1 MNGKLNICLRK
12 ALPYLCG
19 AALLYSCAS
28 VGRLEGGEEDFDP
41 PVMVSSSPALGS
53 VNQKN
58 TKRFTIEFD
67 EYIKL
72 DKPQEKIVFS
82 PPQAKAPEIKASGK
96 KVVVNLQV
104 DTLMPNTTYTIDF
117 ADAIQDNNESNP
129 LTQFTYTFSTG
140 DQLDTLA
147 VAGTVLN
154 ASNLEPIKGAV
165 VGLYADLSD
174 TVFTS
179 KPFERMGRSDS
190 RGYFSIRGIAPG
202 KYHVFA
208 LQDTDQDYKFSQ
220 PNEEL
225 AFSDSIIIPTSE
237 PRMRQDTV
245 WIDSLTVDTI
255 VPVSYTYYMPD
266 NIILRNFKQLR
277 PNRRLAGFTREEA
290 HKFKLNFTAPSDSL
304 PVIKGLNFN
313 AEDAFVVELNNGVR
327 DTLTYWLKDSTLIRM
342 DTLQMSVSYHYTD
355 SLYQLQPRTDTL
367 RVLYRKKPPTEQ
379 ERKAAEQ
386 AKKEEERRL
395 KHGDTLE
402 VKKLEVKPLPMEV
415 YAPGTLDIYDY
426 LSLTMQEPVLRLD
439 TAAIH
444 LEQMQAD
451 STFAAIPFE
460 FKQDSIDQKVYNI
473 YADWEVDGNYKLRI
487 DSAAV
492 TGIYGLTTSKTENSF
507 KIKPLEEYG
516 QIFYTIMGVDTTAF
530 VELLDERD
538 NVVRTADVVDGHAD
552 FYYLNPAKYGA
563 RLVVDTNGNGR
574 WDTGDYDLK
583 LAPEMVYYYH
593 QLLELKANF
602 DIYQNWDV
610 HELPLDKQKP
620 DELKKQKP
628 DTSNNRRNSRNASNQ
643 NNRNSSTSS
652 GMRNQRS
659 SMGFF

>member
-1 MNGKLNICLRK
+1 MKNKLKIWGKR
-12 ALPYLCG
+12 ALLMIGG
-19 AALLYSCAS
+19 AVVLYSCAS
-28 VGRLEGGEEDFDP
+28 IGRLEGGEEDFDP
-41 PVMVSSSPALGS
+41 PVMLESSPRLGS

-82 PPQAKAPEIKASGK
+82 PPQAQAPEIKASGK
-96 KVVVNLQV
+96 KVVVNLQ
-104 DTLMPNTTYTIDF
+104 DSLQPNTTYTIDF
-117 ADAIQDNNESNP
+117 ADAIQDNNEGNP

-140 DQLDTLA
+140 EQLDTLA

-174 TVFTS
+174 TVFQA

-208 LQDTDQDYKFSQ
+208 LQDDDRDYKFSQ
-220 PNEEL
+220 PTEQV

-245 WIDSLTVDTI
+245 WIDSLTIDTI

-266 NIILRNFKQLR
+266 NIILRNFKQYR
-277 PNRRLAGFTREEA
+277 PNRRLAGFNREEA

-313 AEDAFVVELNNGVR
+313 ADSAFVIELNNGVR
-327 DTLTYWLKDSTLIRM
+327 DTLQYWLKDSTLIKM
-342 DTLQMSVSYHYTD
+342 DTLLMSVSYLYTD

-367 RVLYRKKPPTEQ
+367 RVTYRAKPPTEQ

-402 VKKLEVKPLPMEV
+402 VKKPEIKPLPMEV

-426 LSLTMQEPVLRLD
+426 LSLTFQEPVQRLD

-444 LEQMQAD
+444 LEKMQAD

-460 FKQDSIDQKVYNI
+460 FQQDSTDLKVYNI
-473 YADWEVDGNYKLRI
+473 YADWEVDGNYKLRV

-492 TGIYGLTTSKTENSF
+492 TGLYGLITNKTENAF

-516 QIFYTIMGVDTTAF
+516 QLFYTVMGVDTTAF

-538 NVVRTADVVDGHAD
+538 NVVRTVDLIDGHAD
-552 FYYLNPAKYGA
+552 FYYLNPGKYGA
-563 RLVVDTNGNGR
+563 RLVVDVNGNGR
-574 WDTGDYDLK
+574 WDTGDYDLH
-583 LAPEMVYYYH
+583 LEPEMVYYYN
-593 QLLELKANF
+593 QILELKANF

-620 DELKKQKP
+620 DDLKKQKP
-628 DTSNNRRNSRNASNQ
+628 ETTQNRRDRNASNQ
-643 NNRNSSTSS
+643 NNNRSSTSS
-652 GMRNQRS
+652 SMRNQRS

>member
-1 MNGKLNICLRK
+1 MKNKLKIWGKRTLL
-12 ALPYLCG
+12 LMGG
-19 AALLYSCAS
+19 AVLLYSCAS
-28 VGRLEGGEEDFDP
+28 IGRLEGGEEDFDP
-41 PVMVSSSPALGS
+41 PVMLESSPRLGS

-82 PPQAKAPEIKASGK
+82 PPQAQAPEIKASGK
-96 KVVVNLQV
+96 KVVVNLQ
-104 DTLMPNTTYTIDF
+104 DSLQPNTTYTIDF
-117 ADAIQDNNESNP
+117 ADAIQDNNEGNP

-140 DQLDTLA
+140 EQLDTLA

-174 TVFTS
+174 TVFQA

-208 LQDTDQDYKFSQ
+208 LQDDDRDYKFSQ
-220 PNEEL
+220 PTEQV

-245 WIDSLTVDTI
+245 WIDSLTIDTI

-266 NIILRNFKQLR
+266 NIILRNFKQNR
-277 PNRRLAGFTREEA
+277 PNRRLAGFNREEA

-313 AEDAFVVELNNGVR
+313 ADSAFVIELNNGVR
-327 DTLTYWLKDSTLIRM
+327 DTLQYWLKDSTLIKM
-342 DTLQMSVSYHYTD
+342 DTLLMSVSYLYTD

-367 RVLYRKKPPTEQ
+367 RVTYRAKPPTEQ

-402 VKKLEVKPLPMEV
+402 VKKPEIKPLPMEV

-426 LSLTMQEPVLRLD
+426 LSLTFQEPVQRLD

-444 LEQMQAD
+444 LEKMQAD

-460 FKQDSIDQKVYNI
+460 FQQDSTDLKVYNI
-473 YADWEVDGNYKLRI
+473 YADWEVDGNYKLRV

-492 TGIYGLTTSKTENSF
+492 TGLYGLITNKTENAF

-516 QIFYTIMGVDTTAF
+516 QLFYTVMGVDTTAF

-538 NVVRTADVVDGHAD
+538 NVVRTVDLIDGHAD
-552 FYYLNPAKYGA
+552 FYYLNPGKYGA
-563 RLVVDTNGNGR
+563 RLVVDVNGNGR
-574 WDTGDYDLK
+574 WDTGDYDLH
-583 LAPEMVYYYH
+583 LEPEMVYYYN
-593 QLLELKANF
+593 QILELKANF

-620 DELKKQKP
+620 DDLKKQKP
-628 DTSNNRRNSRNASNQ
+628 ETTQNRRDRNASNQ
-643 NNRNSSTSS
+643 NNNRSSTSS
-652 GMRNQRS
+652 SMRNQRS

>member
-1 MNGKLNICLRK
+1 MKNKLKIWGKRTLLLIGS
-12 ALPYLCG
+12 AVV
-19 AALLYSCAS
+19 LYSCAS
-28 VGRLEGGEEDFDP
+28 IGRLEGGEEDFDP
-41 PVMVSSSPALGS
+41 PVMKESSPRLGS

-82 PPQAKAPEIKASGK
+82 PPQAQAPEIKASGK
-96 KVVVNLQV
+96 KVVVNLQ
-104 DTLMPNTTYTIDF
+104 DSLQPNTTYTIDF
-117 ADAIQDNNESNP
+117 ADAIQDNNEGNP

-140 DQLDTLA
+140 EQLDTLA

-174 TVFTS
+174 TVFQS

-208 LQDTDQDYKFSQ
+208 LQDDDRDYKFSQ
-220 PNEEL
+220 PTEQV
-225 AFSDSIIIPTSE
+225 AFSDYVIIPTSE

-245 WIDSLTVDTI
+245 WIDSLTIDTI

-266 NIILRNFKQLR
+266 NIILRNFKQNR
-277 PNRRLAGFTREEA
+277 PNRRLAGFNREEA
-290 HKFKLNFTAPSDSL
+290 HKFKLNFTAPSDSM

-313 AEDAFVVELNNGVR
+313 ADSAFVIELNNGVR
-327 DTLTYWLKDSTLIRM
+327 DTLQYWLKDSTLIKM
-342 DTLQMSVSYHYTD
+342 DTLLMSVSYLYTD

-367 RVLYRKKPPTEQ
+367 RVTYRAKPPTEQ

-402 VKKLEVKPLPMEV
+402 VKKPEIKPLPMEV

-426 LSLTMQEPVLRLD
+426 LSLTFQEPVQRLD

-444 LEQMQAD
+444 LEKMQAD

-460 FKQDSIDQKVYNI
+460 FQQDSTDLKVYNI
-473 YADWEVDGNYKLRI
+473 YADWEVDGNYKLRV

-492 TGIYGLTTSKTENSF
+492 TGLYGLITNKTENAF

-516 QIFYTIMGVDTTAF
+516 QLFYTVMGVDTTAF

-538 NVVRTADVVDGHAD
+538 NVVRTVDLIDGHAD
-552 FYYLNPAKYGA
+552 FYYLNPGKYGA
-563 RLVVDTNGNGR
+563 RLVVDVNGNGR
-574 WDTGDYDLK
+574 WDTGDYDLH
-583 LAPEMVYYYH
+583 LEPEMVYYYN
-593 QLLELKANF
+593 QILELKANF

-620 DELKKQKP
+620 DDLKKQKP
-628 DTSNNRRNSRNASNQ
+628 ETTQNRRDRNASSQ
-643 NNRNSSTSS
+643 NNNRSSTSS
-652 GMRNQRS
+652 SMRNQRS
-659 SMGFF
+659 SMGF

>member
-1 MNGKLNICLRK
+1 MNNKLKIWGKRTLL
-12 ALPYLCG
+12 LVCG
-19 AALLYSCAS
+19 AVVLYSCAS
-28 VGRLEGGEEDFDP
+28 IGRLEGGEEDFDP
-41 PVMVSSSPALGS
+41 PVMLSSSPELGS

-58 TKRFTIEFD
+58 TKRFTIQFD

-82 PPQAKAPEIKASGK
+82 PPQAQAPEIKASGK
-96 KVVVNLQV
+96 KVVVNLQ
-104 DTLMPNTTYTIDF
+104 DSLQPNTTYTIDF

-174 TVFTS
+174 TVFQT
-179 KPFERMGRSDS
+179 KPFERMGRSVS

-208 LQDTDQDYKFSQ
+208 LQDDDRDYKFSQ
-220 PNEEL
+220 PTEQL

-245 WIDSLTVDTI
+245 WIDSLTIDTI

-266 NIILRNFKQLR
+266 NIILRNFKQNR
-277 PNRRLAGFTREEA
+277 PNRRLAGFNREEA

-313 AEDAFVVELNNGVR
+313 ADSAFVMELNNGVR
-327 DTLTYWLKDSTLIRM
+327 DTLQYWLKDSTLIKM
-342 DTLQMSVSYHYTD
+342 DTLLMSVSYLYTD

-367 RVLYRKKPPTEQ
+367 KVVYRAKPPTEQ

-386 AKKEEERRL
+386 AKKDEERRL
-395 KHGDTLE
+395 KHGDTIE
-402 VKKLEVKPLPMEV
+402 VKKPEIKPLPMEV

-426 LSLTMQEPVLRLD
+426 LSLTFQEPILRLD

-451 STFAAIPFE
+451 STFAALQFDL
-460 FKQDSIDQKVYNI
+460 QRDSIDQKVYNI
-473 YADWEVDGNYKLRI
+473 FADWEVNGSYRLRV

-492 TGIYGLTTSKTENSF
+492 TGLYGLVTKKAENSF

-516 QIFYTIMGVDTTAF
+516 QLFYTVMGVDTTAF

-538 NVVRTADVVDGHAD
+538 NVVRTVDLVDGHAD
-552 FYYLNPAKYGA
+552 FYYLNPGKYGA
-563 RLVVDTNGNGR
+563 RLVVDTNGNGK
-574 WDTGDYDLK
+574 WDTGDYDLH

-593 QLLELKANF
+593 QILELKANF

-620 DELKKQKP
+620 DDMKKQKP
-628 DTSNNRRNSRNASNQ
+628 ETTQNRRNRNASSQ
-643 NNRNSSTSS
+643 NNNRSSSSSGFGGNSSRGSF
-652 GMRNQRS
+652 
-659 SMGFF
+659 GF